1 MKNQCMSLA
10 FNIVNIC
17 DINTHHT
24 TFYIYHNN
32 LCLSLFHTFDRAIQ
46 SLGERKIR
54 NWFQHIIQR
63 VYRITSNCILCH
75 VCNKDDYNFTVH
87 FTDFFRSGHSIH
99 EFHLDIHKDNVEL
112 RFVFIDNLISIGI
125 NGYLERFLILCLVLM
140 QKFFQLFCIHCFIF
154 YNRNF
159 DHLNPPPTIF
169 LYIIKDFFIYLK
181 SLLRFI

>member
-1 MKNQCMSLA
+1 MLQINQISFISSAEVHPRKLFIHLFHFPGRLIIPKDRMKDQRMSLT

-24 TFYIYHNN
+24 AFYIYHNH
-32 LCLSLFHTFDRAIQ
+32 LCFSLFHTFDRAIQ

-99 EFHLDIHKDNVEL
+99 EFHLNIHKDNIKL
-112 RFVFIDNLISIGI
+112 GLVFIYNLIS
-125 NGYLERFLILCLVLM
+125 V
-140 QKFFQLFCIHCFIF
+140 
-154 YNRNF
+154 
-159 DHLNPPPTIF
+159 
-169 LYIIKDFFIYLK
+169 
-181 SLLRFI
+181 